1 MKSARFVF
9 PAIIV
14 VFLGLAFSGQEV
26 KTENGVT
33 VTSNPEKPVLIGGKS
48 VQLTLQ
54 ENLRIGDKAE
64 EKNELFADIR
74 IARVDTEG
82 RIVVLDWKDFK
93 IKTFDNK
100 GKLLRSFGKKGQG
113 PEEWGQAQ
121 DISLTP
127 ENNILVFDPGNKRL
141 GVYTPDG
148 KCLKEIPLGK
158 LFPDPARIDT
168 EGNIWAI
175 IMSRDSAK
183 KIYQLIKY
191 DLKLH
196 PLATSASV
204 SAEAGP
210 AHNNVYPE
218 WLVFEKYGKG
228 GWIWAFTAK
237 YELMIMDNQGTIKKK
252 IVKNYRPAKVSE
264 SRKKDYIERVKKS
277 LGEDA
282 QYILP
287 NLVFPSDFPPI
298 VSFRTDEK
306 GRVFVRTY
314 EMNMQGNIFFDVFDA
329 EGRYICRFSHP
340 DREKLFAVRNDEAY
354 FLIQEN
360 EEGLPLIK
368 RYQLLWR

>member
-1 MKSARFVF
+1 MKTAQFMF
-9 PAIIV
+9 PVLV
-14 VFLGLAFSGQEV
+14 VLFWGSISPGQGI
-26 KTENGVT
+26 KTEKGMMIV
-33 VTSNPEKPVLIGGKS
+33 SNPEKPVLIGGKS
-48 VQLTLQ
+48 VQLTLK
-54 ENLRIGDKAE
+54 ENLRIGDKTE

-74 IARVDTEG
+74 AARVDAEG
-82 RIVVLDWKDFK
+82 RIVVLDWKDSK
-93 IKTFDNK
+93 IKIFDNK
-100 GKLLRSFGKKGQG
+100 GKFVRSFGKKGQG
-113 PEEWGQAQ
+113 PEEWGQTQ

-127 ENNILVFDPGNKRL
+127 ENIIFFDPGNKRL
-141 GVYTPDG
+141 GLYTQDG

-158 LFPDPARIDT
+158 LFPDPARIDA

-175 IMSRDSAK
+175 IMTRDSAK
-183 KIYQLIKY
+183 KTYQLIKY
-191 DLKLH
+191 DQKLTS
-196 PLATSASV
+196 LATSVSV
-204 SAEAGP
+204 SADAGP
-210 AHNNVYPE
+210 SHNNVYPE
-218 WLVFEKYGKG
+218 WLVFEEYEKG

-237 YELMIMDNQGTIKKK
+237 YELVITDGQGSVKKK
-252 IVKNYRPAKVSE
+252 IVKDYRPAKVSE

-314 EMNMQGNIFFDVFDA
+314 ETDTQGNVFFDVFDP

-340 DREKLFAVRNDEAY
+340 DKEKLFAVRNDEAY

-368 RYQLLWR
+368 RYQLLWK